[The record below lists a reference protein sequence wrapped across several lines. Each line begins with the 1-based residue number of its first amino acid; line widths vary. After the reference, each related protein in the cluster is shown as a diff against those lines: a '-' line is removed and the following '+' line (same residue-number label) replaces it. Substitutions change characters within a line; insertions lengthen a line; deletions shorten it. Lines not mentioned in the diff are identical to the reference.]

1 MRHAASIVFVLLIG
15 CSGVDDTNNDG
26 DSGPAVAVVDCASV
40 TPAVTIATIGMGEA
54 ASYDPSNVD
63 IAVGRVVRFAM
74 PTEHDVAPDPP
85 TDANVSVQFGE
96 TKCLRFA
103 RAGTYE
109 FHCTLHAFRGSIVVH

>member
-1 MRHAASIVFVLLIG
+1 MVFVFLFG
-15 CSGVDDTNNDG
+15 CSSNNDKSNNSNSDD
-26 DSGPAVAVVDCASV
+26 DSGPAVVVVDCASA
-40 TPAVTIATIGMGEA
+40 TPSATIATIGMGEA
-54 ASYDPSNVD
+54 ASYDPSNVE
-63 IAVGRVVRFAM
+63 IAVDGVVRFAM

-85 TDANVSVQFGE
+85 TDPNVSVQFGE